1 MDLALSATIQH
12 ERRKIAWARSHL
24 AGTEAS
30 IRRSNVSYSI
40 NIPNSV
46 SAKKKKFVLDVNDD
60 DPIKSHLLSFSPP
73 AAPTPTRCDVYVTY
87 FSLFGVSVTSTTLC
101 LRL

>member
-30 IRRSNVSYSI
+30 IRRSNVFYSI
-40 NIPNSV
+40 NISNSV
-46 SAKKKKFVLDVNDD
+46 SAIVLR
-60 DPIKSHLLSFSPP
+60 PLEKLLQQVRKMASTIFK
-73 AAPTPTRCDVYVTY
+73 
-87 FSLFGVSVTSTTLC
+87 SVTDMAETMKEEGNHDLEGEDD
-101 LRL
+101 